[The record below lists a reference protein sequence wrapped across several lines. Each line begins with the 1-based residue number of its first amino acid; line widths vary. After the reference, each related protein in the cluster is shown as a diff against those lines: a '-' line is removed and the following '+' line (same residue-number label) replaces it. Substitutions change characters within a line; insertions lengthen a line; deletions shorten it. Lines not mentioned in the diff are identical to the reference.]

1 MSFVAARLQ
10 SIKTSPTLAVNA
22 RATRLKSEGKD
33 IIGLGA
39 GEPDFDTPQFIK
51 DAAVAAIAKG
61 LTKYTAAGGT
71 PSLKKAII
79 AKFKRDNSLDYT
91 EKQVLVSCGG
101 KQSCFN
107 LCLALL
113 NKGDE
118 VIIPAP
124 YWVSYPDMV
133 LMADATPVIVAAGIE
148 QGFRLK
154 AGQLEAAITPKTRMI
169 FLNSPSNPSGR
180 GLHAGR
186 AEGGGRSAAQAPGH
200 RDRHRRHVRAH
211 PAQGPEVRQHPQR
224 LPGPVSAHHGAE
236 RRLQGLLDDRL
247 AHRLC
252 GGPAELIAA
261 MENVQSQR
269 TSNPTSISQY
279 AAEAALN
286 GDQSCIE
293 PMVKAFKAR
302 GRFVFEGLN
311 KIPGVKCIDPEGA
324 FYVFP
329 DCRGAIKRLHAAGKL
344 KDATDLALCE
354 YLHGAA
360 RGGRRGARL
369 GVRHGGLPAHF
380 LRHLDGEPR
389 EGDRAHGEVDVLIN
403 RNGVRVHFRN
413 NGVRGHFRSDRAA
426 ILGVRKCTLTPL
438 FHYFATAKR
447 PTGCLRRWRAWRR
460 VRPRTAPRR

>member
-79 AKFKRDNSLDYT
+79 AKFKRDNNLDYT

-154 AGQLEAAITPKTRMI
+154 ADQLEKAITPRTRMI
-169 FLNSPSNPSGR
+169 FLNSPSNPS
-180 GLHAGR
+180 
-186 AEGGGRSAAQAPGH
+186 AAVYTLDELKAVGEVL
-200 RDRHRRHVRAH
+200 RKH
-211 PAQGPEVRQHPQR
+211 PDIVIATDDMYEHILLKGQKFVNILDACPDLYPRTVVLNG
-224 LPGPVSAHHGAE
+224 VSKAYSMTGW
-236 RRLQGLLDDRL
+236 RIGY
-247 AHRLC
+247 C

-261 MENVQSQR
+261 MENVQSHS
-269 TSNPTSISQY
+269 TSNPASISQY

-293 PMVKAFKAR
+293 PMVTAFKAR

-311 KIPGVKCIDPEGA
+311 KIPGVKCLDPEGA

-344 KDATDLALCE
+344 TAATDLALCD
-354 YLHGAA
+354 YLMEQPEAVAA
-360 RGGRRGARL
+360 VPGSAFGMEGY
-369 GVRHGGLPAHF
+369 
-380 LRHLDGEPR
+380 LR
-389 EGDRAHGEVDVLIN
+389 I
-403 RNGVRVHFRN
+403 
-413 NGVRGHFRSDRAA
+413 S
-426 ILGVRKCTLTPL
+426 
-438 FHYFATAKR
+438 FATSMENLEKAIARMAKSM
-447 PTGCLRRWRAWRR
+447 G
-460 VRPRTAPRR
+460 

>member
-71 PSLKKAII
+71 PTLKNAII
-79 AKFKRDNSLDYT
+79 AKFKRDNRLDYT
-91 EKQVLVSCGG
+91 EKQILVSCGG

-133 LMADATPVIVAAGIE
+133 MMADATPVIVAAGIE

-154 AGQLEAAITPKTRMI
+154 AGQLAAAITPKTRML
-169 FLNSPSNPSGR
+169 FLNSPSNPS
-180 GLHAGR
+180 
-186 AEGGGRSAAQAPGH
+186 AAVYTLDELKAVGEVL
-200 RDRHRRHVRAH
+200 RKH
-211 PAQGPEVRQHPQR
+211 PNIVIATDDMYEHILLKGQKFVNILDACPDLFARTVVLNG
-224 LPGPVSAHHGAE
+224 VSKAYSMTGW
-236 RRLQGLLDDRL
+236 RIGY
-247 AHRLC
+247 C

-261 MENVQSQR
+261 MENVQSHS
-269 TSNPTSISQY
+269 TSNPASISQY

-302 GRFVFEGLN
+302 GKFVFAGLN
-311 KIPGVKCIDPEGA
+311 KIPGVKCLDPEGA

-329 DCRGAIKRLHAAGKL
+329 DCREAIKRLHAAGKL
-344 KDATDLALCE
+344 KAATDLALCD
-354 YLHGAA
+354 YLMEQPEAVAA
-360 RGGRRGARL
+360 VPGSAFGMEGY
-369 GVRHGGLPAHF
+369 
-380 LRHLDGEPR
+380 LR
-389 EGDRAHGEVDVLIN
+389 I
-403 RNGVRVHFRN
+403 
-413 NGVRGHFRSDRAA
+413 S
-426 ILGVRKCTLTPL
+426 
-438 FHYFATAKR
+438 FATSMENLEKAIARMSKA
-447 PTGCLRRWRAWRR
+447 LA
-460 VRPRTAPRR
+460 